1 MGCPCEPPVDLTPPI
16 HDSWCENDLLRRILA
31 LPQPEPDPPWD
42 ILDGYDLDAQVGF
55 LLRRAHQRH
64 AAVFAEG
71 MAHVDLT
78 PMQFSA
84 LVRIA
89 ALGRVTQ
96 NHLGRLVAT
105 DPATIAGVTRRLQA
119 RGLVAR
125 LPDPADRRTAVLAPT
140 AAGLALLAAAVP
152 AARAITAA
160 TLAPLDASER
170 RQFLQLLRKVA

>member
-1 MGCPCEPPVDLTPPI
+1 LTASLQPTILRRQTIP
-16 HDSWCENDLLRRILA
+16 SRRILA
-31 LPQPEPDPPWD
+31 LPHPEPDP
-42 ILDGYDLDAQVGF
+42 LDGYDLDAQVGF

-64 AAVFAEG
+64 TALFADG
-71 MAHVDLT
+71 MAAADLT

-84 LVRIA
+84 LVRIV

-105 DPATIAGVTRRLQA
+105 DPATIHGVVRRLEG

-125 LPDPADRRTAVLAPT
+125 LPDPGDRRTTVLAPT
-140 AAGLALLAAAVP
+140 AAGLAMAAQAVP

-160 TLAPLDASER
+160 TLAPLRPDER
-170 RQFLQLLRKVA
+170 RQLLSLLRKVA